1 LKKINDD
8 NIYEIDYANNKNEKE
23 SEVIS
28 IKNYGDKRKKVLTD
42 LSLKRLKMTRND
54 IGQKNDELIENE
66 IVNNKKRIATRSQK
80 QKNKEFSYDNNTS
93 NE

>member
-8 NIYEIDYANNKNEKE
+8 NIYEIDYTNNKYKKE
-23 SEVIS
+23 SEVI
-28 IKNYGDKRKKVLTD
+28 NYGGKRKKVLTD
-42 LSLKRLKMTRND
+42 LSLKRLKMTGND
-54 IGQKNDELIENE
+54 IGQKNDDLIDNE

-80 QKNKEFSYDNNTS
+80 QKNKEFSYDNNTL